1 MAREG
6 PGERTRR
13 DRPDERAVYIISVA
27 AEIAGVHPQTLRMY
41 ERRGLL
47 SPKRTTGNTRRY
59 SERDIE
65 RIRLIQQL
73 TQRQGI
79 SLAGVG
85 LFIAMRE
92 RLEEM
97 ELRAAELERELR
109 RRVASSSAGA
119 EIVPLRSVL
128 AFRWDEGRWRGT
140 ARQDRGVP

>member
-1 MAREG
+1 
-6 PGERTRR
+6 
-13 DRPDERAVYIISVA
+13 
-27 AEIAGVHPQTLRMY
+27 MY